1 MATKIRLQRFGK
13 KGKPFYHLVVADSRA
28 PRDGKFIERIGSYNP
43 NTNPATIDLNF
54 DKALSWVNQGAQPTD
69 TCRAILSYKGVLYK
83 KHLEGGVKKGALTQE
98 QADEKFAAWLTS
110 KDAQIIGKKDSL
122 TQTKEQVKKAAL
134 VAEAKRKEDKAAA
147 IEAKYAAPA
156 EVEEVAVEEVPVA
169 EETENTEE
177 TTEETV
183 VSEEA
188 LETSEVAVEELAS
201 EEAPV
206 AEEITEAIEEALEAE
221 IAVEEPASDEVTE
234 TVEDAVAEVAEEVV
248 EEPAAEE
255 APVAEEVVEEAQAAA
270 ETSSEEAPADETPAE

>member
-98 QADEKFAAWLTS
+98 QADAKFAAWLTS

-156 EVEEVAVEEVPVA
+156 EVEEVAVEEAPVA
-169 EETENTEE
+169 
-177 TTEETV
+177 EETV
-183 VSEEA
+183 VSEDAPEA
-188 LETSEVAVEELAS
+188 PEVAVEEPAP

-206 AEEITEAIEEALEAE
+206 AE
-221 IAVEEPASDEVTE
+221 EVTE

-248 EEPAAEE
+248 EEPATET
-255 APVAEEVVEEAQAAA
+255 VEEVVEEPAPA
-270 ETSSEEAPADETPAE
+270 EVEEVAPVADETPAE